1 MKTNTEKIR
10 HLVQGMRLA
19 YSRGENAM
27 AWARANS
34 ECLDNAIDAALIAYD
49 LQAGSYVAHARENQ
63 DYRKRWCA
71 QLASLINPWAEAGDR
86 ILEVG
91 VGEATTL
98 SGVVAELPH
107 LALRSFGFDI
117 SWSRIK
123 VGREWA
129 MENNLALQLFVAD
142 LFHIPMADDAV
153 DVVYTSH
160 SLEPNGGRETAAI
173 KECLRVARKAV
184 VLVEPLFELASN
196 AAQARMTAHGYVKN
210 LKNTAE
216 SLGANVVEYGLLDIC
231 ANPLNPS
238 GIVLLAKGGSRPRP
252 ADNSTSWQCPISGT
266 RLVDAGDLFYASDVG
281 ISYPVMRE
289 IPLLRP
295 EHAVI
300 ASSLR
305 VTPAS

>member
-10 HLVQGMRLA
+10 HLVQGMRQA
-19 YSRGENAM
+19 YSQGENAM

-34 ECLDNAIDAALIAYD
+34 ECSDNAIDAALIAYD
-49 LQAGSYVAHARENQ
+49 LQAGSYVAHARQNQ
-63 DYRKRWCA
+63 EYRKRWCG
-71 QLASLINPWAEAGDR
+71 QLAGLIRPWVEASDR

-98 SGVVAELPH
+98 SGVVSELPE
-107 LALRSFGFDI
+107 LALRPYGFDI
-117 SWSRIK
+117 SWSRINA
-123 VGREWA
+123 GRAWA
-129 MENNLALQLFVAD
+129 SENDLALQLFVAD

-184 VLVEPLFELASN
+184 VLVEPVFELAPE
-196 AAQARMTAHGYVKN
+196 AAQARMTSHGYVKN
-210 LKNTAE
+210 LKSTAE
-216 SLGANVVEYGLLDIC
+216 SLGAKVVKYGLLDVC

-238 GIVLLAKGGSRPRP
+238 GVVLLAKDNARPRP
-252 ADNSTSWQCPISGT
+252 MDDATVWQCPISGA
-266 RLVDAGDLFYASDVG
+266 RLADAGDLYFASDVG
-281 ISYPVMRE
+281 IAYPVMRG

-300 ASSLR
+300 ASALGA
-305 VTPAS
+305 TQAP

>member
-19 YSRGENAM
+19 YSRGDNAM

-34 ECLDNAIDAALIAYD
+34 ECSDNAIDAALIAYD

-63 DYRKRWCA
+63 DYRKRWCT
-71 QLASLINPWAEAGDR
+71 QLASLIKPWVETGDR

-98 SGVVAELPH
+98 TGVVAELPH

-129 MENNLALQLFVAD
+129 TENKLALQLFVAD

-184 VLVEPLFELASN
+184 VLIEPVFELASN
-196 AAQARMTAHGYVKN
+196 TAQARMTAHGYVKN
-210 LKNTAE
+210 LKHTAE
-216 SLGANVVEYGLLDIC
+216 SLGANVVKYGLLDIC

-238 GIVLLAKGGSRPRP
+238 GIVLLAKDGSRPRP
-252 ADNSTSWQCPISGT
+252 IDNPTPWQCPISGA
-266 RLVDAGDLFYASDVG
+266 RLVDAGDLYYAPDVG

-305 VTPAS
+305 ITPAS

>member
-19 YSRGENAM
+19 YRRGENAM

-34 ECLDNAIDAALIAYD
+34 ECSDNAIDAALIAYD
-49 LQAGSYVAHARENQ
+49 LQAGSYVQHARQNKE
-63 DYRKRWCA
+63 YRKRWTA
-71 QLASLINPWAEAGDR
+71 QLAALVKPWVESGDR
-86 ILEVG
+86 VLEVG

-98 SGVVAELPH
+98 SGVVGELH
-107 LALRSFGFDI
+107 DLALRPYGFDI
-117 SWSRIK
+117 SWSRID
-123 VGREWA
+123 VGHKWA
-129 MENNLALQLFVAD
+129 KENNLALNLFVAD
-142 LFHIPMADDAV
+142 LFHIPMADNSV

-160 SLEPNGGRETAAI
+160 SLEPNGGREAEAI

-184 VLVEPLFELASN
+184 VLIEPIFELAPE
-196 AAQARMTAHGYVKN
+196 AARARMTSHGYVKD

-216 SLGANVVEYGLLDIC
+216 SLGAKVAKYGLLDIC

-238 GIVLLAKGGSRPRP
+238 GVVLLAKDGNSPRLANDATP
-252 ADNSTSWQCPISGT
+252 WQCPISGAK
-266 RLVDAGDLFYASDVG
+266 LVDVGDLYYATDVG
-281 ISYPVMRE
+281 IAYPVMRT

-300 ASSLR
+300 ASALGATLS
-305 VTPAS
+305 P